1 MKTVL
6 LIAASGLAFAGTA
19 ANSAPTGAA
28 VIRVGGSSAETC
40 YHAALARDASA
51 PSVAECNSAINQD
64 VIPYSD
70 LVATYVNRGILMLV
84 QGNYQA
90 AEADFNRA
98 TSMQPNQPEAVLN
111 KGISRYQRGDVQT
124 ARDLFTKAIDLKTD
138 YPALAYFGRA
148 LANEDAGD
156 VKAAYSDFRKAEQ
169 LDPKWSEPRE
179 QLKRF
184 KVVPKATSMG

>member
-1 MKTVL
+1 MKAVL
-6 LIAASGLAFAGTA
+6 LIAASSLAFLSTA
-19 ANSAPTGAA
+19 ASSAPTGAA

-40 YHAALARDASA
+40 YHAALAHDASPTA
-51 PSVAECNSAINQD
+51 LAECNSAINQD
-64 VIPYSD
+64 VIPYTD
-70 LVATYVNRGILMLV
+70 LVATYVNRGILMLI

-111 KGISRYQRGDVQT
+111 KGIARYQRGDVQA
-124 ARDLFTKAIDLKTD
+124 ARDLFTRAIDLRTD
-138 YPALAYFGRA
+138 YAALAYFGRA

-156 VKAAYSDFRKAEQ
+156 VRAAYSDFLKAEQ
-169 LDPKWSEPRE
+169 LDPKWNEPRE

-184 KVVPKATSMG
+184 KVVPKTTGAG